1 MTDILSSSSLA
12 PTAVRNLTAI
22 APDLMQINITWDQ
35 PVSRNGIVSYIISIV
50 GMDLATQ
57 ITVLNEISDA
67 VIETQYSFDVE
78 EYAVYVVMVTA
89 MTGGGQGPTVETS
102 FTTPE
107 GGTQITNTFFVQI
120 SSAIRK
126 YFCEK

>member
-1 MTDILSSSSLA
+1 
-12 PTAVRNLTAI
+12 
-22 APDLMQINITWDQ
+22 MQINITWDQ

-57 ITVLNEISDA
+57 LTVLNQTVSA
-67 VIETQYSFDVE
+67 VSETQYSFGTAVE
-78 EYAVYVVMVTA
+78 EYAVYVVTVTA
-89 MTGGGQGPTVETS
+89 VTGGGQGPTVETS

>member
-1 MTDILSSSSLA
+1 M
-12 PTAVRNLTAI
+12 AV
-22 APDLMQINITWDQ
+22 APDLTQISVTWDQ
-35 PVSRNGIVSYIISIV
+35 PAALNGIVSYIISIV

-89 MTGGGQGPTVETS
+89 MTGGGLGPTVETN

-107 GGTQITNTFFVQI
+107 GGMHITHIFQIHIFVPII
-120 SSAIRK
+120 SDTSK
-126 YFCEK
+126 Q